1 MSRVASK
8 GKRLHNGNDSQEMSQ
23 GDDYKDFLKNN
34 LNKTDLI
41 RQINKFVK
49 QEITRLHLEYP
60 LVIKLE
66 KEVWEISLNGVQNL
80 CPFNREEADNR
91 IMYHCTLE
99 DKPTVVIASD
109 SDILKLMVHVFA
121 SHLPDHDCFLQT
133 KKNQFVNIS

>member
-1 MSRVASK
+1 M
-8 GKRLHNGNDSQEMSQ
+8 
-23 GDDYKDFLKNN
+23 
-34 LNKTDLI
+34 
-41 RQINKFVK
+41 
-49 QEITRLHLEYP
+49 IT
-60 LVIKLE
+60 LE

-80 CPFNREEADNR
+80 SPFNREEADNR